1 MSAAQSISVTAL
13 SGLSLAL
20 AVGVGVTLLC
30 RSFGQPAVV
39 GEMAAGICLG
49 PSLLGLFPGN
59 LPAHLFPP
67 EVRPYLSVVAQV
79 GLLLFMFG
87 IGWEFDTRFVRSR
100 LASAGTIWA
109 TSLAVPLVLGFLLA
123 RTLEHPALSTG
134 GRPVSDTGF
143 ALYFGLAMSITALPV
158 LARIVEDQGLR
169 GTRLGNLSL
178 GLAAA
183 DDLLAWCMLA
193 VVVALTNTGGIG
205 GFLGVMGWSAL
216 YLAVLFGLVRPL
228 LAAAATRMR
237 SRHLPYAAPLIAA
250 GVFLSAYTTAHI
262 GIDAIFGAF
271 MFGTAMPRP
280 EQSLLQRAVHAPFE
294 SVSRL
299 LMPVFFVVTGL
310 SVDLTTLSL
319 GGFAQAGLIM
329 LVACVGKL
337 GAVTLSARATGTG
350 WRDATVIGALMN
362 TRGVTELVLLSI
374 GLNLGLL
381 TVPLYSSMVLM
392 ALVTTALA
400 APVIK
405 AVTRKSTP
413 PAEAEPELLEAAAS

>member
-13 SGLSLAL
+13 SGLALAL
-20 AVGVGVTLLC
+20 AVGVGVTMLC
-30 RSFGQPAVV
+30 RRFGQPAVV

-49 PSLLGLFPGN
+49 PSLLGLLPGN

-67 EVRPYLSVVAQV
+67 EARPYLSMVAQV

-100 LASAGTIWA
+100 LGSAGTIWA
-109 TSLAVPLVLGFLLA
+109 TSLTVPLLLGFLLA
-123 RTLEHPALSTG
+123 GTLEHPLLSTS

-143 ALYFGLAMSITALPV
+143 ALFFGLAMSITALPV
-158 LARIVEDQGLR
+158 LARIVADQGLR
-169 GTRLGNLSL
+169 GTRVGNLSL

-193 VVVALTNTGGIG
+193 VVVALTNTGGAG

-228 LAAAATRMR
+228 LAAAAARMR
-237 SRHLPYAAPLIAA
+237 SRHLPYAAPLVAA

-271 MFGTAMPRP
+271 IFGTAMPRP

-319 GGFAQAGLIM
+319 GGFAQAGLII

-337 GAVTLSARATGTG
+337 GAVTLSARATGTN

-400 APVIK
+400 APVIR
-405 AVTRKSTP
+405 AVTRKP
-413 PAEAEPELLEAAAS
+413 AQPAEAEPELLEAAAG